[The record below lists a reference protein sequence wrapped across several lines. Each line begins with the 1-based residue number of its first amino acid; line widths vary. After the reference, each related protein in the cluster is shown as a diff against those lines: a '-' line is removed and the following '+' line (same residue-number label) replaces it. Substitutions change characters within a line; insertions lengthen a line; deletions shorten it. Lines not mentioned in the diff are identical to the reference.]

1 MKQDISTIRKEY
13 SQRTLDETIAL
24 KDPIKLFNQWF
35 EEATQSNA
43 TEVNAMTL
51 ATVSHKGLPSSRIV
65 LLKEIANNGFVFYT
79 NYQSKKGK
87 EMEANP
93 AVALNFFWPE
103 LERQVQIQGLVEKV
117 SKKESDDYFHS
128 RPKSSQIGAW
138 ASPQSTVIANRG
150 LLEKREKELQEKYK
164 NEELLPKPEQWG
176 GYVVMPFSM
185 EFWQGRPS
193 RLHDRILYTLKDGK
207 WTINRL
213 AP

>member
-1 MKQDISTIRKEY
+1 MKQDILTIRKEY

-24 KDPIKLFNQWF
+24 KDPFKLFNQWF
-35 EEATQSNA
+35 EEATLSDA
-43 TEVNAMTL
+43 TEVNAMNL
-51 ATVSHKGLPSSRIV
+51 ATVSQKGLPSSRIV

-138 ASPQSTVIANRG
+138 ASPQSTLIASRAI
-150 LLEKREKELQEKYK
+150 LEKREKELQEKYK